1 MIGNSVD
8 ETNFPHKILLTNKQG
23 ANLRKVFANCLSAD
37 IKLSKTQ
44 LSKIVQSGGFLGRLL
59 APLLKTGL
67 LLMKIG
73 LQPLIKNGL
82 MPLGLTAA
90 AAAADGGIH
99 KKILGSRT
107 TALIISNGKMEDI
120 MKILISFENYG
131 ILLKELVNQKMK
143 QNNKKVDFLVLLGT
157 LGASLIGNV
166 LAGWGVDRAGDAII
180 RDSYESLKKQGLL
193 MLLHPLTKYE
203 IQ

>member
-82 MPLGLTAA
+82 IPLGLT

-166 LAGWGVDRAGDAII
+166 LAG
-180 RDSYESLKKQGLL
+180 
-193 MLLHPLTKYE
+193 
-203 IQ
+203 